1 MTDHDPTNLS
11 LDDWI
16 TELDLS
22 DAEIDAGLYVPAE
35 DVKAKL
41 RAALAQ
47 MQATSRPKVPRR
59 GTLSR

>member
-16 TELDLS
+16 AELDIS
-22 DAEIDAGLYVPAE
+22 DAEIDAGLYVPGE
-35 DVKAKL
+35 EVKAKL

-47 MQATSRPKVPRR
+47 MQTASQPKVPRR
-59 GTLSR
+59 GIL